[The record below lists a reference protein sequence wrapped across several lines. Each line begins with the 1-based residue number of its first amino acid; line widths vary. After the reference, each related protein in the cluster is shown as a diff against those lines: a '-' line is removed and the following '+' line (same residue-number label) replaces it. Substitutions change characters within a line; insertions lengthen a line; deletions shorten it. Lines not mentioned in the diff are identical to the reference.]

1 MKKPCIL
8 VVDDEGTIRY
18 LLSEELAQ
26 AGYTVLTAANG
37 EEALVQLRAHPVDLV
52 LLDLKMDGMDGLQVM
67 GEIDRQPMPPA
78 VIILT
83 AHASLDSAID
93 AMRLGGFDY
102 LRKPCHTK
110 DLLASV
116 ERGLAKRRKDLQRH
130 KMARLIEE
138 TARQL
143 QSTSLPE
150 TEPDTAPQLIQARGL
165 SLDRYRETVTRLGK
179 PMALTPTEFQILS
192 LLMEKPDQL
201 VSYLEMA
208 TALYGQDSGE
218 WESWEA
224 RQTLATHMWRLRRK
238 VGNGPDG
245 SPYVVNVRGR
255 GYKFVRDV

>member
-1 MKKPCIL
+1 MEKSCIL

-37 EEALVQLRAHPVDLV
+37 EEALVQLRDHPVDLI
-52 LLDLKMDGMDGLQVM
+52 LLDLKMNGMDGLQVM
-67 GEIDRQPMPPA
+67 GEIDKQPMPPA

-102 LRKPCHTK
+102 LKKPCRTK

-116 ERGLAKRRKDLQRH
+116 ERGLAKRREDLQRH

-143 QSTSLPE
+143 QSASLPE
-150 TEPDTAPQLIQARGL
+150 IESDPAPQLLQARGL
-165 SLDRYRETVTRLGK
+165 SLDRSKETVTRLGE
-179 PMALTPTEFQILS
+179 PMTLTPTEFQMLT
-192 LLMEKPDQL
+192 LLMENPNQL

-208 TALYGQDSGE
+208 IALYGQDRGE

-224 RQTLATHMWRLRRK
+224 RQALATHMWRLRRK
-238 VGNGPDG
+238 VGDGPDG
-245 SPYVVNVRGR
+245 SPYIVNVRGR